1 MIKRLFRIIL
11 IIYVILVLSFSIVS
25 SQQSIN
31 IGYVD
36 YSKVFLE
43 FRYTKN
49 VQAEIKKRQ
58 SDIEKL
64 VEDAK
69 KSGKTD
75 KEINELRSKEEKKL
89 GEYVEK
95 ARQDIKNKILKE
107 IENIAKSKKLSV
119 VIEKKIRIWGGIDIT
134 DEVLKNLNK

>member
-1 MIKRLFRIIL
+1 MAKRLFRIIL

>member
-1 MIKRLFRIIL
+1 MTKRLFRIIL

-75 KEINELRSKEEKKL
+75 KEINELRSKEEK
-89 GEYVEK
+89 
-95 ARQDIKNKILKE
+95 
-107 IENIAKSKKLSV
+107 
-119 VIEKKIRIWGGIDIT
+119 
-134 DEVLKNLNK
+134 

>member
-1 MIKRLFRIIL
+1 MTKRLFRIIL
-11 IIYVILVLSFSIVS
+11 IIYVIFVLSFSIVS

-75 KEINELRSKEEKKL
+75 KEINELRAKEEKKL

-107 IENIAKSKKLSV
+107 IGNIAKSKKLSV

>member
-1 MIKRLFRIIL
+1 MKKRLLKIIL
-11 IIYVILVLSFSIVS
+11 SVYIIFVSSFSIIS

-31 IGYVD
+31 IGYID
-36 YSKVFLE
+36 YSKVFLD
-43 FRYTKN
+43 FRYTKS
-49 VQAEIKKRQ
+49 VQTVIQKRQ
-58 SDIEKL
+58 SEIEKL
-64 VEDAK
+64 VVDAK

-75 KEINELRSKEEKKL
+75 KEINELRAKEEKKL

-107 IENIAKSKKLSV
+107 VENIAKIKKLSV

>member
-1 MIKRLFRIIL
+1 MTKRLFRIIL
-11 IIYVILVLSFSIVS
+11 IVYVILVLSFSIVS

-31 IGYVD
+31 IGCVD

-75 KEINELRSKEEKKL
+75 KEINELRAKEEKKL

-95 ARQDIKNKILKE
+95 ARQDIKNKIIKE

>member
-1 MIKRLFRIIL
+1 MTKRLFRIIL

>member
-1 MIKRLFRIIL
+1 MTKRLFRIIL
-11 IIYVILVLSFSIVS
+11 IVYVILVLSFSIVS

-75 KEINELRSKEEKKL
+75 KEINELRAKEEKKL

-134 DEVLKNLNK
+134 NEVLKNLNK

>member
-1 MIKRLFRIIL
+1 MTKRLFRIIL
-11 IIYVILVLSFSIVS
+11 IVYVILVLSFSIVS

-75 KEINELRSKEEKKL
+75 KEINELRAKEEKKL

-107 IENIAKSKKLSV
+107 IENIAKSKKLSM

>member
-1 MIKRLFRIIL
+1 MTKRLFRIIL

-64 VEDAK
+64 LEDAK

>member
-1 MIKRLFRIIL
+1 MTKRLFRIIL

-75 KEINELRSKEEKKL
+75 KEINELRAKEEKKL

-95 ARQDIKNKILKE
+95 ARQDIKNKIIKE

>member
-1 MIKRLFRIIL
+1 MTKRLFRIIL

-75 KEINELRSKEEKKL
+75 KEIKELRAKEEKKL

>member
-1 MIKRLFRIIL
+1 MTKRLFRIIL
-11 IIYVILVLSFSIVS
+11 IVYVILVLSFSIVS

-75 KEINELRSKEEKKL
+75 KEINELRAKEEKKL

>member
-1 MIKRLFRIIL
+1 MTKRLFRIIL

-75 KEINELRSKEEKKL
+75 KEINELRAKEEKKL